1 MKKSIAILL
10 AALSMIIISC
20 RSSEDTAP
28 ENPAVENF
36 FNLNVGNKF
45 VYKTYDNPDFTNP
58 QSVYIFTGKID
69 SVSIVGKVEVQGFT
83 FAKERTKTFWTNSTM
98 NNQESFR
105 YLRVNSKGHLV
116 ALKTL
121 DNTPISEM
129 SGSVI
134 HPGTDFSFT
143 FKRDQIEMNQLVGS
157 LFYQLHKD
165 KSIDVEGNVY
175 LVSPYLGD
183 FTPAAS
189 QPNLLK
195 KTQEISFKK
204 GVGLVKEV
212 CHSVYGK
219 GFFETRLVSAT
230 VVN

>member
-1 MKKSIAILL
+1 
-10 AALSMIIISC
+10 
-20 RSSEDTAP
+20 
-28 ENPAVENF
+28 
-36 FNLNVGNKF
+36 
-45 VYKTYDNPDFTNP
+45 
-58 QSVYIFTGKID
+58 
-69 SVSIVGKVEVQGFT
+69 
-83 FAKERTKTFWTNSTM
+83 M

-121 DNTPISEM
+121 DNTPISET